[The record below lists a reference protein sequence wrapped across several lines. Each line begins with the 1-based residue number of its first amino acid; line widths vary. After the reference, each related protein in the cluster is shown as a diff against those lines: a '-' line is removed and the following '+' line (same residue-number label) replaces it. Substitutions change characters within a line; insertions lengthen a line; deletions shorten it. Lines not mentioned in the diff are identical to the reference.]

1 MSSLFG
7 GGGSSVQTPKAP
19 KPIQLNAQN
28 LQTNMV
34 AADQA
39 AYASADAY
47 NNQFYPALTQARD
60 QMIGQAY
67 NAITGPLDPALQNTF
82 VNQGNTK
89 AMGAFGGGDQG
100 FGLSTG
106 SLGRNSAA
114 ATVASDEQKYQ
125 DYNRSVFE
133 NLNATFAPRAYG
145 MTPEDAA
152 NVFTFN
158 NTQFNNYLEQQYALA
173 TNAYYQNQ
181 GLASAAAGQTAGL
194 VGSIGGSLISA
205 AAAAAIAA

>member
-1 MSSLFG
+1 MSTLF
-7 GGGSSVQTPKAP
+7 GGGSSVSTPQAP
-19 KPIQLNAQN
+19 KPIQLNAQQ
-28 LQTNMV
+28 LQKNMV
-34 AADQA
+34 GADQA

-67 NAITGPLDPALQNTF
+67 NAVTGPLDPALQNTF

-106 SLGRNSAA
+106 SMGRNSAA
-114 ATVASDEQKYQ
+114 ATVASDEQQYQ

-133 NLNATFAPRAYG
+133 QLNATFAPRAFG

-152 NVFTFN
+152 NLFTFN
-158 NTQFNNYLEQQYALA
+158 NTQYNNYLQQQFALA

-181 GLASAAAGQTAGL
+181 GLAAGAAGQTAGL
-194 VGSIGGSLISA
+194 VGSVASA
-205 AAAAAIAA
+205 AIPAVIAAVA

>member
-1 MSSLFG
+1 MSTIFG
-7 GGGSSVQTPKAP
+7 GGTQVQTPNAP

-28 LQTNMV
+28 LQKNMIG
-34 AADQA
+34 ADQA
-39 AYASADAY
+39 AYASADQY

-67 NAITGPLDPALQNTF
+67 NAVTGPLDPALQNTF

-106 SLGRNSAA
+106 SMGRNAAA
-114 ATVASDEQKYQ
+114 ATVASDEQQYQ

-133 NLNATFAPRAYG
+133 NLNATFAPRAFG

-152 NVFTFN
+152 NLFTFN
-158 NTQFNNYLEQQYALA
+158 NTQYNNYLQQKFALA

-181 GLASAAAGQTAGL
+181 GLAAGAAGQQAGL
-194 VGSIGGSLISA
+194 IGSVASA
-205 AAAAAIAA
+205 AIPAVIAAVA